1 MAGLDPKNRHG
12 KLVAV
17 TVRQIA
23 ETAAVSIGTVSHV
36 LNGSARVAEPRRQR
50 VLEAIR
56 KVGYQPSEL
65 ARGLRKNSTA
75 LLGMIIPD
83 ITNPFFPRIVR
94 GAEDIACQSGYRL
107 ILCNSDN
114 DEAKELTYLNDLR
127 SFRPSG
133 LLVIPSGPATLNLG
147 PSDTNV
153 VLVDRCPAE
162 WKGDLITVDNE
173 GGGYQ
178 VGRHLIGLGHRNMAV
193 VAGPLTVTSAAERLR
208 GFRRALAEA
217 GIQMNPEY
225 IQEARFTT
233 ESGYSAAMRLL
244 QMLPRPTAI
253 FAGNDLL
260 ASGILAAAEQLRLQC
275 PEDFSVVGFDNL
287 EWGEH
292 TAPALTTVH
301 QSGYQ
306 IGATACRVLLDR
318 IADRDKPPVKLVL
331 ATELKVRNSTA
342 PPPLNAVKKQ
352 SRSRRG
358 RASAG

>member
-1 MAGLDPKNRHG
+1 M
-12 KLVAV
+12 
-17 TVRQIA
+17 
-23 ETAAVSIGTVSHV
+23 SIGTVSHV
-36 LNGSARVAEPRRQR
+36 LNGSARVAEPRRKR
-50 VLEAIR
+50 VLEAIQR
-56 KVGYQPSEL
+56 LGYQPSEL
-65 ARGLRKNSTA
+65 ARGLRKNATA

-83 ITNPFFPRIVR
+83 ITNPFFPAIVR
-94 GAEDIACQSGYRL
+94 GAEDVACQSGFRL

-114 DEAKELTYLNDLR
+114 DEVKELTYLNDLR

-133 LLVIPSGPATLNLG
+133 LLVIPSGSATLNLG
-147 PSDTNV
+147 PGDANV

-162 WKGDLITVDNE
+162 WRGDLITVDNE

-178 VGRHLIGLGHRNMAV
+178 VGRHLIGLGHRIMAV
-193 VAGPLTVTSAAERLR
+193 VAGPLTATSAADRLR
-208 GFRRALAEA
+208 GFQRALAEA
-217 GIQMNPEY
+217 GIKMSPEY
-225 IQEARFTT
+225 IQEARFNT
-233 ESGYSAAMRLL
+233 ESGYSAAIRLL

-260 ASGILAAAEQLRLQC
+260 ACGTLTAAEHLRLRC
-275 PEDFSVVGFDNL
+275 PEDLSVVGFDNL

-318 IADRDKPPVKLVL
+318 IADRDKAPMKLVL

-342 PPPLNAVKKQ
+342 PPQQLRAIAANPAGRV
-352 SRSRRG
+352 RSSQG
-358 RASAG
+358 

>member
-1 MAGLDPKNRHG
+1 MRSLDSKRNGG
-12 KLVAV
+12 KPVAV

-36 LNGSARVAEPRRQR
+36 LNGSARVAEPRRKR

-56 KVGYQPSEL
+56 KLGYQPSEL
-65 ARGLRKNSTA
+65 ARGLRKNTTA

-83 ITNPFFPRIVR
+83 ITNPFFPGIVR

-114 DEAKELTYLNDLR
+114 DEAKELSYLSDLR
-127 SFRPSG
+127 SFRASG
-133 LLVIPSGPATLNLG
+133 LLIIPSGPTNLNLG

-153 VLVDRCPAE
+153 VLVDRCPSD
-162 WKGDLITVDNE
+162 WKGDLVTVDNE

-178 VGRHLIGLGHRNMAV
+178 VGRHLIGLGHRELAV
-193 VAGPLTVTSAAERLR
+193 IAGPLTVTSAADRFR
-208 GFRRALAEA
+208 GFQRAIAEA
-217 GIQMNPEY
+217 GIRISPEY
-225 IQEARFTT
+225 VQEARFNV
-233 ESGYSAAMRLL
+233 ESGYAAAIRLL

-260 ASGILAAAEQLRLQC
+260 ACGTLAAAQHLRLRC
-275 PEDFSVVGFDNL
+275 PEDLSVVGFDNL
-287 EWGEH
+287 DFVEH

-318 IADRDKPPVKLVL
+318 ITDRTTPAVNLVM
-331 ATELKVRNSTA
+331 ATELKVRDSTA
-342 PPPLNAVKKQ
+342 PPRDSRKKT
-352 SRSRRG
+352 RRKPRG
-358 RASAG
+358 